1 MACGLPLIITD
12 MPNITDYVDDTCV
25 IKVPLQGE
33 DEIIKACQRIFE
45 SNFERD
51 RLATAARSQIL
62 KYDWD
67 NLRINF
73 NLIINS
79 I

>member
-25 IKVPLQGE
+25 IKVPLHGE
-33 DEIIKACQRIFE
+33 DEIVEACQRIFE
-45 SNFERD
+45 SDFERD
-51 RLATAARSQIL
+51 RLAAAARNQIM
-62 KYDWD
+62 KFDWE
-67 NLRINF
+67 NIKVKF
-73 NLIINS
+73 IKIIA